1 MRART
6 AMKPLPVG
14 ENWSML
20 IDVLPERPGA
30 ERQSIMPT
38 RQRPAACLPAMTV
51 PSSRSE
57 TLAPAEE
64 EAECRAEVTLA
75 EVRGELLTYLRKRLG
90 DRELASDLTQEAIL
104 RMMKSPTAAEIEDR
118 RAMLFRIAHNLVL
131 EHRRSEYR
139 HHSSQHVSIDEVA
152 PIRTDHPAMEEMLDA
167 SQAIDQLL
175 TRTIS
180 QLPPK
185 CRLAFMLNRFDGLTY
200 PQVAARMR
208 ISTKMVEKHVARA
221 LAACRL
227 AVGDRGF

>member
-1 MRART
+1 
-6 AMKPLPVG
+6 MKPLPVV

-20 IDVLPERPGA
+20 IDVLPERSYA
-30 ERQSIMPT
+30 ERHSIAPV
-38 RQRPAACLPAMTV
+38 RPRSATCLPAMTA
-51 PSSRSE
+51 SSLGSE

-64 EAECRAEVTLA
+64 EVECRAATEVALG
-75 EVRGELLTYLRKRLG
+75 EVRDELLAYLRKRLG
-90 DRELASDLTQEAIL
+90 DRELAADLTQEAIL
-104 RMMKSPTAAEIEDR
+104 RMMKSPAAADVEDR

-131 EHRRSEYR
+131 EHRRAESR
-139 HHSSQHVSIDEVA
+139 HHSGQHVSIDEVA
-152 PIRTDHPAMEEMLDA
+152 PIRTDHPPMEEMLDA

-200 PQVAARMR
+200 SQVAARMR

-227 AVGDRGF
+227 AVGDRGL